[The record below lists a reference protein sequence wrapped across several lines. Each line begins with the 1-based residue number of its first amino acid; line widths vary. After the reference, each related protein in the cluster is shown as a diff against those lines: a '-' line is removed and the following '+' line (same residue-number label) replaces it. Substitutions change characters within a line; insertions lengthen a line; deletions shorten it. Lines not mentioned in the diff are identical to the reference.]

1 MRRPRSLLMG
11 PGFAST
17 CGRVE
22 PLLPVGEP
30 LILAEA
36 IEPAEATAS
45 VATGNDEELPDH
57 GYFLFLFFV
66 GVRSLVGAPGKRIKY
81 GGGLDRMPPI
91 CTTRAPRLLP

>member
-1 MRRPRSLLMG
+1 MG

-17 CGRVE
+17 YGRVE

-66 GVRSLVGAPGKRIKY
+66 GVRSVVGAPRQKDQVR
-81 GGGLDRMPPI
+81 R
-91 CTTRAPRLLP
+91 RARQNVSDLHNSGTRLLP